1 MTTNEPPPYPGE
13 PNPSTNDPQNPP
25 PPAGEPPSYGSAPP
39 PPGAYPPPPAG
50 GYPPP
55 PGGYPPP
62 APGGYGAPLE
72 SNKKA
77 LWSMITGIISLFC
90 CGVVLGPVAIVLS
103 NQAKSEIAATG
114 GVQSGAGQAKAG
126 FILGIIGIVGWVLF
140 LLVRLSQLS
149 S

>member
-1 MTTNEPPPYPGE
+1 MTTNDPPPYPGE
-13 PNPSTNDPQNPP
+13 PNPSTNNPQNPP
-25 PPAGEPPSYGSAPP
+25 PLPSYGSTPEPPPGSYPPP
-39 PPGAYPPPPAG
+39 PPGSYP
-50 GYPPP
+50 PPP

-62 APGGYGAPLE
+62 APGGYGAPPE

-114 GVQSGAGQAKAG
+114 GAQPGAGQAKAG
-126 FILGIIGIVGWVLF
+126 LILGIIGIVGWVIF
-140 LLVRLSQLS
+140 LLVRLSTINA
-149 S
+149 